1 MASPYLDQSHQMLPR
16 LLALFD
22 NDPASTS
29 YGMGDRFHWAWGLID
44 FGNGTFQGAA
54 NGLARLLVNDLLPE
68 GYSKDKIIR
77 RIDAMFI
84 GADKLRRIDGSME
97 EAFPYEGSFC
107 VTALVA
113 YDLLTAIELLYD
125 YLDNE
130 IREKYIDIV
139 RPMIGFILKNNET
152 HAFIS
157 NHLATAVAALYKW
170 NLLTGESSCDRAEE
184 ILNKILTAQSEEG
197 WYREYEGA
205 DPGYQTLCTYY
216 LADVLRMQNNDRLRN
231 SLTQSIRFLWHF
243 AHPDGSFGG
252 LYGCRNTRFYYPAG
266 IEYLSDISPEAA
278 ALAKFMRE
286 SIRGQDVV
294 GLNTMD
300 EPNLI
305 PMFNAYCWAAALA
318 KEDLPVPAYECL
330 PCKNPMPFR
339 RYWPAAGL
347 LIDRGEKHYTIIA
360 TRKGGVVYHF
370 FDDHPLC
377 VDPGLLFQNDRG
389 ELFSTQSINETS
401 VVVSDGD
408 EVMIDG
414 KIKPVTRR
422 RPKPWQFLVLRI
434 LNLTIMRRRYP
445 REFIKKM
452 MVRVLITGSTRSF
465 GTNRRT
471 IHLGFNLFIQDEPK
485 PAQGLKKVP
494 VKAPFCA
501 IHMASQG
508 YWQAGDE
515 K

>member
-1 MASPYLDQSHQMLPR
+1 MHSPYLDQIYETLPR
-16 LLALFD
+16 ILALFD
-22 NDPASTS
+22 SDPSSES
-29 YGMGDRFHWAWGLID
+29 YGMGDRFYWAWGLID

-130 IREKYIDIV
+130 VREKYIDIV

-216 LADVLRMQNNDRLRN
+216 LADILRMQNNDRLRD
-231 SLTQSIRFLWHF
+231 SLTQSIHFLWHF

-252 LYGCRNTRFYYPAG
+252 LYGSRNTRFYYPGG
-266 IEYLSDISPEAA
+266 IEYLKDIIPEAA
-278 ALAKFMRE
+278 ALAKFMRK
-286 SIRGQDVV
+286 SILEKKVV
-294 GLNTMD
+294 TLSSMD

-305 PMFNAYCWAAALA
+305 PMFNSYCWAASI
-318 KEDLPVPAYECL
+318 EGDIIDTPQIPCL
-330 PCKNPMPFR
+330 KAQPFR
-339 RYWPAAGL
+339 IFMAHAGI
-347 LIDRGEKHYTIIA
+347 LIDHSERHHTIIS

-370 FDDHPLC
+370 KDGHLDFINS
-377 VDPGLLFQNDRG
+377 GLLFTSKNG
-389 ELFSTQSINETS
+389 KLYSTQSTIDTDNVVIGDNEI
-401 VVVSDGD
+401 V
-408 EVMIDG
+408 
-414 KIKPVTRR
+414 IKSEIRAVTRQL
-422 RPKPWQFLVLRI
+422 PKPWQFLILRLLCI
-434 LNLTIMRRRYP
+434 TFMRIRRT
-445 REFIKKM
+445 REYFKKM
-452 MVRVLITGSTRSF
+452 LVTTLITGIKKSY
-465 GTNRRT
+465 GTNTRRIKLGPDLT
-471 IHLGFNLFIQDEPK
+471 IHDEPR
-485 PAQGLKKVP
+485 PMAGLKQQIISS
-494 VKAPFCA
+494 PFYT

-508 YWQAGDE
+508 YWQSQDDR
-515 K
+515 

>member
-1 MASPYLDQSHQMLPR
+1 MSSPYLDQIHQTLPR

-22 NDPASTS
+22 NDPASAS
-29 YGMGDRFHWAWGLID
+29 YGIGDRFHWAWGLID

-54 NGLARLLVNDLLPE
+54 NGLARLLVHDLLPD
-68 GYSKDKIIR
+68 GYKADSILN

-84 GADKLRRIDGSME
+84 GADKLRRKDGSLE

-113 YDLLTAIELLYD
+113 YDLLTAMELLD
-125 YLDNE
+125 DRLDMSR
-130 IREKYIDIV
+130 REKYLAIV
-139 RPMIGFILKNNET
+139 RPMIDFLLETDET

-170 NLLTGESSCDRAEE
+170 DSLGGYGGGARARAAK
-184 ILNKILTAQSEEG
+184 ILNSILAAQSEEG

-216 LADVLRMQNNDRLRN
+216 LADVLRMKNDDRLRHA
-231 SLTQSIRFLWHF
+231 LTQSMRFLWHF

-252 LYGCRNTRFYYPAG
+252 LYGSRNTRFYYPAG
-266 IEYLSDISPEAA
+266 IEYLSGISTEAA

-286 SIRGQDVV
+286 SIRRQSVV

-305 PMFNAYCWAAALA
+305 PMFNAYCWAAAFEKEIELA
-318 KEDLPVPAYECL
+318 NECL
-330 PCKNPMPFR
+330 PCNNPTPFR

-347 LIDRGEKHYTIIA
+347 LIDRGEKHYTIVA
-360 TRKGGVVYHF
+360 GRKGGVVYHF
-370 FDDHPLC
+370 YDGRPSL
-377 VDPGLLFQNDRG
+377 VDSGLLFQSDSG
-389 ELFSTQSINETS
+389 SLFSIQAMNDKSSIALD
-401 VVVSDGD
+401 SDNVII
-408 EVMIDG
+408 ES

-422 RPKPWQFLVLRI
+422 RPEPWQFLLLRI
-434 LNLTIMRRRYP
+434 LNLTIMRYKYP
-445 REFIKKM
+445 RELIKKM
-452 MVRVLITGSTRSF
+452 MVRMLITGSARTF
-465 GTNRRT
+465 GANRRT
-471 IHLGFNLFIQDEPK
+471 IHLGWNLSINDEPQ
-485 PAQGLKKVP
+485 PAAGLKQLP

-508 YWQAGDE
+508 YWQAGDD